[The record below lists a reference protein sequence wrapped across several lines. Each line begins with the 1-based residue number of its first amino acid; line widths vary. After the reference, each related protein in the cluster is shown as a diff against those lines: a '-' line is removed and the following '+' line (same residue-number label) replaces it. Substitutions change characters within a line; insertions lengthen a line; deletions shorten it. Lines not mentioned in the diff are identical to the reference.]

1 MDRDPPLY
9 EVFKHFGSAKK
20 LADYLGI
27 STQAVS
33 HWKKVPEKYVY
44 SISQATG
51 IHPYKLRPDKYIEA
65 FWMAKMDTELIAKA
79 MFLEEAEVYRIL
91 NEVLERRRHKPNVE
105 TVDSVSPI
113 SEPPVE
119 SGGLGEGLSVVAV
132 HNVAESGDVGDQEPD
147 KAQDLWLVQT
157 DNSGSSS

>member
-9 EVFKHFGSAKK
+9 EVFKHFGSAKR
-20 LADYLGI
+20 LSDYLGI
-27 STQAVS
+27 STQAIS
-33 HWKKVPEKYVY
+33 HWKKVPEKYLY

-51 IHPYKLRPDKYIEA
+51 IHPYRLRPDIYIEA

-91 NEVLERRRHKPNVE
+91 SEVLESRRFKPNAE
-105 TVDSVSPI
+105 TVAAVSAV

-119 SGGLGEGLSVVAV
+119 SGGLGEGLPVVAV

-147 KAQDLWLVQT
+147 EAQDLWLVQT